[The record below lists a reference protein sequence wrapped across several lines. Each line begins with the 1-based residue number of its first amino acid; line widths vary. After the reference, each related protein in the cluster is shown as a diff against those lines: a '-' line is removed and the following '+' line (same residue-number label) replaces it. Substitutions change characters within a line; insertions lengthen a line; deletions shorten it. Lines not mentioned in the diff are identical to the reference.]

1 MQPSPYAVYGSTAVH
16 SGGSRVFSTLL
27 GIHCSNKVLALSTT
41 QVLLSSKLECVFLV
55 IVGVVIKVG
64 MSLQDTPNDRE
75 EINTVV
81 IHITVK
87 S

>member
-1 MQPSPYAVYGSTAVH
+1 MYM
-16 SGGSRVFSTLL
+16 
-27 GIHCSNKVLALSTT
+27 GIHCSNKVLVLLTT